1 MFAPMN
7 NAKSVRV
14 IVIVF
19 SLVYPFIV
27 YFGIKFF
34 SPGFLGLLLLL
45 LLAIRFGVLVH
56 EERRILLPVL
66 VVFLGYSLATTLLN
80 SVSMLLYYPVLV
92 NFSLFITF
100 ANSLRQQEPLL
111 LRIVRA
117 KGATISAYT
126 PGYLYKL
133 TAVWAVFFVINGL
146 VSLWTSTLSMAAWTL
161 YNGMLS
167 YCIIGALIGG
177 ELLFRHFYIKRV
189 NARNL

>member
-1 MFAPMN
+1 MS
-7 NAKSVRV
+7 NAKIVRA
-14 IVIVF
+14 IVVVF
-19 SLVYPFIV
+19 SIAYPFIV

-34 SPGFLGLLLLL
+34 PPGFLGLLLLL
-45 LLAIRFGVLVH
+45 LLAIRFGVLVN

-66 VVFLGYSLATTLLN
+66 VVFLGYSLLTTFLN

-92 NFSLFITF
+92 NFSLFIIFTS
-100 ANSLRQQEPLL
+100 SLRQQEPLL

-117 KGATISAYT
+117 KGATISAHT

-133 TAVWAVFFVINGL
+133 TAIWAVFFVINGL

-177 ELLFRHFYIKRV
+177 ELLFRYFYIKRV
-189 NARNL
+189 NVKNS